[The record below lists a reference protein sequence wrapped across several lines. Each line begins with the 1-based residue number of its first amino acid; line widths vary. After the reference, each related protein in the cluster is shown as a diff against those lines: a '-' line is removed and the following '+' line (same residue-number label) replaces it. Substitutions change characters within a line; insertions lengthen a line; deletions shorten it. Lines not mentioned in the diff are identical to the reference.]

1 METPGERGDRVQ
13 QLAWLPILFITEQE
27 ELFETYSR
35 EEGIDEAYHDVVL
48 AGLWVYLLHASH
60 DLVRD
65 RFGSGT
71 VRQVRAIQREIFNR
85 QEPDSGDAIID
96 ALDLVE
102 RALGVDMHSDPDRTI
117 PFKMPAELAVA
128 LALLLGLPDSPDYRS
143 RHAKLSD
150 YAVHRM
156 PGVDWRLARVLGKGR
171 QLITEALEP
180 VLGRL
185 AYAPDLVLVQ

>member
-1 METPGERGDRVQ
+1 METPGERGDRAR

-27 ELFETYSR
+27 ELFATYGR
-35 EEGIDEAYHDVVL
+35 EERIDEAYHDVVL
-48 AGLWVYLLHASH
+48 TSLWVYLLHTS
-60 DLVRD
+60 DELVRD
-65 RFGSGT
+65 RFGAGT
-71 VRQVRAIQREIFNR
+71 ANQVREIQRGIFNAE
-85 QEPDSGDAIID
+85 EPGSGDAILV

-102 RALGVDMHSDPDRTI
+102 RALGVDIHSDPDRTI
-117 PFKMPAELAVA
+117 RFKMPDELAVA

-143 RHAKLSD
+143 RRAKPSD

-171 QLITEALEP
+171 QALTEALEP

-185 AYAPDLVLVQ
+185 AHVPKLVLVQ

>member
-13 QLAWLPILFITEQE
+13 QLAWLPILLITEQE

-48 AGLWVYLLHASH
+48 TSLWVYLLHVSH
-60 DLVRD
+60 GLVRD
-65 RFGSGT
+65 RFGAGT
-71 VRQVRAIQREIFNR
+71 ARRAREIQREIFNR
-85 QEPDSGDAIID
+85 EEPDSGDAIIA

-102 RALGVDMHSDPDRTI
+102 RALGVDIHSDPDRTI
-117 PFKMPAELAVA
+117 PFQMPAELAVA

-143 RHAKLSD
+143 RKAKPSD

-171 QLITEALEP
+171 QVLTEALEP

-185 AYAPDLVLVQ
+185 AYVPDLVLVQ